1 MYVDGSRYWQD
12 GQYHT
17 GFAIH
22 SDKGNFLYKCP
33 PHFSAQ
39 KAEVTAVLQ
48 TLEVI
53 SDSDLNIYSDSA
65 FVVNSLTEYLLIWQK
80 GVLPVQMVN
89 L

>member
-17 GFAIH
+17 RFAIH
-22 SDKGNFLYKCP
+22 SDKGNFLFQCP

-39 KAEVTAVLQ
+39 KGDVIAVLQ

-53 SDSDLNIYSDSA
+53 SDLNIYSDSA
-65 FVVNSLTEYLLIWQK
+65 LQNIFRFCKK
-80 GVLPVQMVN
+80 GFY
-89 L
+89 